1 MAGGSERTSNAK
13 RIREEGESHYS
24 LRSQVSAVSSSGP
37 HVAEMTTKPE
47 SHSWSTQAVQSRR
60 SYVVNVPHVRQSYNW
75 DCGLAC
81 VLMVLRSLG
90 VMKCDLRCL
99 RSLCPTTSIWTV
111 DLAHLLRKFGVE
123 VHFTTITVGANPDFA
138 SESFYRENMEEDGL
152 RVERLF
158 READSIG
165 ISIQCRSLSAAEIRN
180 CVLSGHWL
188 LIALVDK
195 RKLNS
200 WHTAAE
206 SCLPQCCV
214 MAGYTGHY
222 IVLCG
227 YDGERQEYVVRD
239 PASSAT
245 TVQISEVSLE
255 EARKSFG
262 TDEDLLIVS
271 RTYPNISQVEQ
282 ALKEAGERS
291 RQGFGRR

>member
-1 MAGGSERTSNAK
+1 
-13 RIREEGESHYS
+13 
-24 LRSQVSAVSSSGP
+24 
-37 HVAEMTTKPE
+37 MTTKPE

-60 SYVVNVPHVRQSYNW
+60 SYVVNVPHVRQSYN
-75 DCGLAC
+75 C
-81 VLMVLRSLG
+81 
-90 VMKCDLRCL
+90 
-99 RSLCPTTSIWTV
+99 IWTV

-195 RKLNS
+195 RK
-200 WHTAAE
+200 
-206 SCLPQCCV
+206 
-214 MAGYTGHY
+214 
-222 IVLCG
+222 
-227 YDGERQEYVVRD
+227 EYVVRD

-271 RTYPNISQVEQ
+271 RTYPNISQ
-282 ALKEAGERS
+282 
-291 RQGFGRR
+291 